1 MFMKSYQY
9 PLQPINGAHEWK
21 KCGLEPLLPP
31 ITWKT
36 PGRLKKNKR
45 KSKDE
50 PKKKRNIKGIQK
62 DVAEMARTSKARTS
76 KVGSSK
82 TTSSKATSM
91 VEGTKGVQP
100 DGKHKQ
106 TGGKKQSKGKEKI
119 SDSDKRRPIRG
130 RKPTI
135 KGIGFYTNLKT
146 GQETLYFGTKGI
158 VIREP
163 TSNITSGLRGKKRKT
178 DDERDGTNARHMK
191 KKKMIKATGNF
202 FAILQP
208 YGFVLKT

>member
-1 MFMKSYQY
+1 MTCSLCSQD
-9 PLQPINGAHEWK
+9 GH
-21 KCGLEPLLPP
+21 
-31 ITWKT
+31 
-36 PGRLKKNKR
+36 NKR
-45 KSKDE
+45 GCPQRAASHMSE
-50 PKKKRNIKGIQK
+50 GTQK
-62 DVAEMARTSKARTS
+62 DVAEMAGTSKAKTS

-82 TTSSKATSM
+82 ATSSKATSM

-106 TGGKKQSKGKEKI
+106 IGGKKQSKGKEKI

-146 GQETLYFGTKGI
+146 GQETLYSETKGI

-163 TSNITSGLRGKKRKT
+163 TPNTTSGLRGKKRKT

-191 KKKMIKATGNF
+191 KKK
-202 FAILQP
+202 
-208 YGFVLKT
+208 

>member
-1 MFMKSYQY
+1 
-9 PLQPINGAHEWK
+9 
-21 KCGLEPLLPP
+21 
-31 ITWKT
+31 
-36 PGRLKKNKR
+36 
-45 KSKDE
+45 
-50 PKKKRNIKGIQK
+50 
-62 DVAEMARTSKARTS
+62 MARTSKPRTS

-82 TTSSKATSM
+82 ATSSKATSM
-91 VEGTKGVQP
+91 IESKKGVQP

-119 SDSDKRRPIRG
+119 SENDKRRPIKS

-146 GQETLYFGTKGI
+146 GQETLYSGTKGI

-163 TSNITSGLRGKKRKT
+163 TPNTTSGMRGKKRKT

-191 KKKMIKATGNF
+191 KQK
-202 FAILQP
+202 
-208 YGFVLKT
+208 